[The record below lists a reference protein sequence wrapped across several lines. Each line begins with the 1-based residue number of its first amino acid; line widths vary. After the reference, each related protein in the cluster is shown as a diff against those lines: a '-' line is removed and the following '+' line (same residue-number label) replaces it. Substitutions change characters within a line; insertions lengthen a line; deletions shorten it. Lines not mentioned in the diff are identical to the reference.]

1 MHNIVL
7 VDDHQLV
14 SEGFKKII
22 DSQSGFAVVA
32 VYNDPLEALK
42 KIPIISPDIVITD
55 IDMPGI
61 DGLQLIQ
68 SLKKANEQLQY
79 IVISMHMDQSLLQ
92 QCKKLK
98 VNGFLSKNTDE
109 FELTQCL
116 TSVSQRRDFYSQKAL
131 EMAISNVDS
140 ISTSASGKKT
150 HLLTERELEILTLIA
165 SGKSTKD
172 IAEEL
177 FIAVRTV
184 ETHRKNIMEKM
195 EVNNMAGMVR
205 IAVQEG
211 LLD

>member
-1 MHNIVL
+1 MHKIIL

-22 DSQSGFAVVA
+22 DSQNDFEVIS

-42 KIPIISPDIVITD
+42 KIPILSPDIVITD
-55 IDMPGI
+55 IDMPGM

-68 SLKKANEQLQY
+68 SLKKVNDQLQY

-109 FELTQCL
+109 FELSQCL
-116 TSVSQRRDFYSQKAL
+116 TAVSQGRDFYSQKAL
-131 EMAISNVDS
+131 EMAISNVET
-140 ISTSASGKKT
+140 ISTAASNKKT
-150 HLLTERELEILTLIA
+150 HLLTEREREILTLIA

-172 IAEEL
+172 IADSL